1 LLCLNKIKL
10 NVNKS
15 PGPDNLHPRILYEI
29 RHEIC
34 YPLTEIFETSWKM
47 SNIPLDWH
55 RANIVAVYK
64 KGHKM
69 EMNNYRPI
77 SLTSVVCKLMESTV

>member
-1 LLCLNKIKL
+1 LGKKPLKQANTKVIFKKSDVLLCLNKL
-10 NVNKS
+10 NVNK
-15 PGPDNLHPRILYEI
+15 PDNLHPRILYEI

-47 SNIPLDWH
+47 SNIPLDWQ

-64 KGHKM
+64 KK
-69 EMNNYRPI
+69 
-77 SLTSVVCKLMESTV
+77 

>member
-1 LLCLNKIKL
+1 MVESVLVML
-10 NVNKS
+10 S
-15 PGPDNLHPRILYEI
+15 PAFCDFGWCVADNLHPRILYEI

-47 SNIPLDWH
+47 SNIPLDWQ

-64 KGHKM
+64 KIIKW
-69 EMNNYRPI
+69 
-77 SLTSVVCKLMESTV
+77 T